1 LRSFFKAVRQFL
13 SGAEPPLPAEGVA
26 RLRAAFQARYHQ
38 FKLLLN
44 ANNKALEAM
53 ARLEQARRATEPFG
67 MPFIR
72 ANATDVSV
80 NVAQIIRALDSLA
93 PGKYTSLWKRLRE
106 IQRQLEGAL
115 AAPSLPETHALVL
128 PLAVIHG
135 GLAGQVGG
143 KMANLGEVASRLGLA
158 VPAGFVVTAQGYARF
173 MAHNDLQAEIDRL
186 LQAGGADL
194 EGTLELSTNI
204 QQRIVQGQ
212 VPADL
217 ADAISSAYGDLER
230 LQGAGV
236 RVSVRSSALGED
248 GAGVSFAGQY
258 RSVLN
263 VSGES
268 LLEVYKKVV
277 ASKYNL
283 HAMLYRLAR
292 GIRDEEVAMCVGC
305 CVMIEARSG
314 GVAYSQGPAG
324 DDEAVV
330 VASVWGL
337 PQAVVDGGAP
347 CDTYRLTRSE
357 HPTLLE
363 TRVAQKRERLAC
375 FPEEGVQR
383 VPLPDEL
390 ANVPSLDESQ
400 AMAVASLALRLER
413 HYGGPQDI
421 EWAIDEHG
429 QLHLLQC
436 RPLHRAAGTEHTI
449 DIADVPLVAG
459 GVTAS
464 PGAAAG
470 PVFVAQ
476 RNADLLRFPA
486 GAVLVATQAAPAWGA
501 LVGRAVAVVTEQ
513 GSVTSHLASVA
524 REFGV
529 PALFGV
535 HDATTRLAPGTLVT
549 VDASGPGV
557 YAGRVEALLAAH
569 RAIPPAL
576 AGTPVHRVLEH
587 VLSIVSPLNLLDPDG
602 PDFRPSQ
609 CRTLHDITRFAHETS
624 VREMFSFARDQS
636 PSERSSK
643 QLVVDVPMQLWLLDL
658 DDGLRAPAT
667 GRYVHIEDVV
677 SVPMLA
683 LWEGMHAVPWEGPPP
698 VDTKGFMSV
707 MFQATANPA
716 LEPAT
721 RSDYAD
727 KNYFMVARNFCSL
740 QSRFGFH
747 FSTVEALVGERPTEN
762 YASFSFKGGAADL
775 RRRLQRIALVADILR
790 EHGFVV
796 EIVEDALRA
805 RLEGLEADAM
815 CQKLGILGFLI
826 VHTRQLDMVMAN
838 EASAAACREKLRAG
852 ISELGSP
859 RPALGSSQR

>member
-1 LRSFFKAVRQFL
+1 
-13 SGAEPPLPAEGVA
+13 EPPLPAEGAA
-26 RLRAAFQARYHQ
+26 RLRTAFQARYHQ

-80 NVAQIIRALDSLA
+80 NVAQIIRALDTLA

-115 AAPSLPETHALVL
+115 AAPSLPEAHALVL
-128 PLAVIHG
+128 PVTAIHG
-135 GLAGQVGG
+135 GLAGQVGS
-143 KMANLGEVASRLGLA
+143 KMANLGEVASRLGIA
-158 VPAGFVVTAQGYARF
+158 IPAGFVVTAQGYARF

-186 LQAGGADL
+186 LQASGAGL
-194 EGTLELSTNI
+194 EGTLELSTSI
-204 QQRIVQGQ
+204 QQRIVQGE

-217 ADAISSAYGDLER
+217 ADAISSAYGELER
-230 LQGAGV
+230 LHGAGV

-248 GAGVSFAGQY
+248 AAGVSFAGQY

-263 VSGES
+263 VSGEH
-268 LLEVYKKVV
+268 LLEVYRKVV

-305 CVMIEARSG
+305 CVMIEAHAG
-314 GVAYSQGPAG
+314 GVSYSQGPAG
-324 DDEAVV
+324 DDRAVV
-330 VASVWGL
+330 VASVFGL

-347 CDTYRLTRSE
+347 CDTFRLTRSE

-363 TRVAQKRERLAC
+363 TRVAPKREQLAC
-375 FPEEGVQR
+375 FPEEGIQR
-383 VPLPDEL
+383 VPLPAEL
-390 ANVPSLDESQ
+390 ASVPSLHESQ
-400 AMAVASLALRLER
+400 AVAVASLALRLER

-421 EWAIDEHG
+421 EWAIDERG
-429 QLHLLQC
+429 RLYLLQC
-436 RPLHRAAGTEHTI
+436 RPLHRAAATERAI
-449 DIADVPLVAG
+449 SIAEAPLVAG

-486 GAVLVATQAAPAWGA
+486 GAVLVAAQAAPIWGA
-501 LVGRAVAVVTEQ
+501 LVGRAAAVVTEQ

-535 HDATTRLAPGTLVT
+535 HDAATRLAPGTLVT
-549 VDASGPGV
+549 VDASGPGI

-569 RAIPPAL
+569 RVIPPAL

-667 GRYVHIEDVV
+667 GRYVHIEDVA

-698 VDTKGFMSV
+698 VDTRGFMSV

-747 FSTVEALVGERPTEN
+747 FSTVEALVGERASEN

-790 EHGFVV
+790 EHGFAV

-805 RLEGLEADAM
+805 RLEGLEAGAM
-815 CQKLGILGFLI
+815 CEKLGILGFLI

-838 EASAAACREKLRAG
+838 EASTADCREKLRTG
-852 ISELGSP
+852 IG
-859 RPALGSSQR
+859 ALGSSRPAGASGSSQG